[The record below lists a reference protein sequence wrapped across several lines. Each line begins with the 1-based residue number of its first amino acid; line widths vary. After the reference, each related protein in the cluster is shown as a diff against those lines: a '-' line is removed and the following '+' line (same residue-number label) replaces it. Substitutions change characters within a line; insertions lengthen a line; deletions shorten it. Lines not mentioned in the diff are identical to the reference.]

1 LKIVTVLGARPQF
14 IKAGSV
20 SREILRRKNSGAEIQ
35 EVLIHTGQHFDENMS
50 DVFFQDMGI
59 PEPDHH
65 LGIGGKAHGEMTGQ
79 MIEKVEAL
87 LVKENPDYVL
97 VYGDTNSTL
106 AGALAA
112 SKLKLNIAHVEAGL
126 RSFNMDMPEE
136 INRILTDRI
145 SRFLFCPTEAAVA
158 NLESEGIRN
167 WGSDAEVVLSG
178 DVMQD
183 SAIYYRNLA
192 QKPIAVTLSG
202 NYNLCTVH
210 RAENTD
216 NPERLVNILSALNDI
231 AGQKQVLIPI
241 HPRTRKILEKGNF
254 NTSNLTF
261 TEPVGYLNMVWLI
274 EHCDLVLTDS
284 GGLQKEAFFFSK
296 PCLTLRDETEWVE
309 LVDHGFNTVT
319 GADKLKI
326 LDAYHNAE
334 FNQDFNINLYGAGRA
349 SEVIV
354 SKLIGDTGRTKET

>member
-1 LKIVTVLGARPQF
+1 MKIVTVLGARPQF

-50 DVFFQDMGI
+50 DVFFRDMGI

-79 MIEKVEAL
+79 MIEKVEVL

-158 NLESEGIRN
+158 NLENEGIRN

-192 QKPIAVTLSG
+192 QKPSAVTLSG
-202 NYNLCTVH
+202 NYNLCTIH

-216 NPERLVNILSALNDI
+216 NPERLGNILSALNDI

-241 HPRTRKILEKGNF
+241 HPRTRKILEMGSF
-254 NTSNLTF
+254 DTSNLTF
-261 TEPVGYLNMVWLI
+261 TEPVGYLSMVWLI

-284 GGLQKEAFFFSK
+284 VGLQKEAFFFSK

-326 LDAYHNAE
+326 LNAYHNAE
-334 FNQDFNINLYGAGRA
+334 FNQDFNVNFYGAGRA

-354 SKLIGDTGRTKET
+354 SKLIGDTGGTKET